1 MAKRRKSRKGKMPAG
16 LARWHREQKAKKR
29 GRKSSGRKS
38 TPVAHRRKRRGP
50 SKKKRHQSESR
61 NASHEAAEIL
71 RAAGDK
77 IRKLSWGFSGRAG
90 RRK

>member
-1 MAKRRKSRKGKMPAG
+1 MARKKRSRKGKMPPA
-16 LARWHREQKAKKR
+16 LKAYWAKKR
-29 GRKSSGRKS
+29 GAKRRKSSGRKS
-38 TPVAHRRKRRGP
+38 SPVAHRKRRGP

-61 NASHEAAEIL
+61 HASHEAAEIL
-71 RAAGDK
+71 RAAGEK

>member
-16 LARWHREQKAKKR
+16 LKAYWAKKR
-29 GRKSSGRKS
+29 
-38 TPVAHRRKRRGP
+38 RGG
-50 SKKKRHQSESR
+50 KKRSTVKRASSPRRTRRRSTKKAKHRSESR
-61 NASHEAAEIL
+61 NASAEAQAIL
-71 RAAGDK
+71 RAASDK